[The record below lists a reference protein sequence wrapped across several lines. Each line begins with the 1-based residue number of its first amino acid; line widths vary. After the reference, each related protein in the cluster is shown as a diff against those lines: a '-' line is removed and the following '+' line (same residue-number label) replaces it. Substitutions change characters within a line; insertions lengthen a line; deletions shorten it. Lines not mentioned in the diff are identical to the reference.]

1 MIHALALAAL
11 TVTGAWSRPA
21 VDGAVIYATI
31 RNDGPKT
38 ATLVR
43 VRSNA
48 GTSAELHRSM
58 TMTGGMTMGGA
69 AMPAMG
75 MAPIAK
81 IVVPAH
87 GSVTLKPGGDHV
99 MVLGL
104 RKPLLAGSS
113 FPATFTFAGGERI
126 TVRVRVENRAL

>member
-21 VDGAVIYATI
+21 VDNAVVYATI
-31 RNDGPKT
+31 RNDGPKPV
-38 ATLVR
+38 ALVR
-43 VRSNA
+43 VRTGA
-48 GTSAELHRSM
+48 GKIAELHRSM
-58 TMTGGMTMGGA
+58 AMTGGMTMGGT

-75 MAPIAK
+75 MAPVAAIA
-81 IVVPAH
+81 IPAH
-87 GSVTLKPGGDHV
+87 GTVTLKPGGDHV

-104 RKPLLAGSS
+104 RKPLAAGSS
-113 FPATFTFAGGERI
+113 FPATFTFSDGRAI

>member
-1 MIHALALAAL
+1 VIHALALAAL

-21 VDGAVIYATI
+21 VDSAVVYATV
-31 RNDGPKT
+31 RNEGPKPV
-38 ATLVR
+38 ALVR
-43 VRSNA
+43 VRSSA

-58 TMTGGMTMGGA
+58 AMTGGMTMGGA

-75 MAPIAK
+75 MAPVSKIA
-81 IVVPAH
+81 IPAH
-87 GSVTLKPGGDHV
+87 GTVTLKPGGDHV

-104 RKPLLAGSS
+104 RRPLSAGSS
-113 FPATFTFAGGERI
+113 FPATFTFADGEQI